1 MALRVPNKWVWDFW
15 LAQDGPDYHIFYL
28 QAPRSLQDEGLR
40 HWNVSVGHAVSQNL
54 RDWDILPDALHPS
67 STETWDDYTTWT
79 GSIIKHN
86 SLWYLFYTGGCR
98 AENGK
103 IQRVG
108 LATSID
114 LIHWDKHPDNPLLE
128 ASPHFYEQLDL
139 NLWFDQAWRDPWLFQ
154 HPQTGEFHAYITA
167 RCNYGPADGR
177 GVIAHARS
185 TDLLNWEVLPPVT
198 APGDFGQ
205 LEVPQ
210 LVLIQ
215 NRYYMLFCTAASTH
229 AADYQRKTGVEPVRG
244 THYLVADNLLGPFRF
259 STREFLVGDP
269 IGSFY
274 NGKLVQGPDDTWYF
288 MASRQFTPGGDFI
301 GALSDPMPV
310 TIEDDGNLSV
320 NWQEFL

>member
-1 MALRVPNKWVWDFW
+1 VQGATRLGSLRRFG
-15 LAQDGPDYHIFYL
+15 A
-28 QAPRSLQDEGLR
+28 
-40 HWNVSVGHAVSQNL
+40 
-54 RDWDILPDALHPS
+54 
-67 STETWDDYTTWT
+67 T
-79 GSIIKHN
+79 GFRKS
-86 SLWYLFYTGGCR
+86 R
-98 AENGK
+98 AEIRVLEEDPFFEKAQLRAG
-103 IQRVG
+103 IDAELFSQHGAGPLICTQRIG
-108 LATSID
+108 LATSTD

-128 ASPHFYEQLDL
+128 ADPRFYEQLDL

-210 LVLIQ
+210 LVSIQ
-215 NRYYMLFCTAASTH
+215 NRYYMLFCTADSTH

-244 THYLVADNLLGPFRF
+244 THYLVADDPLGPFRF

-274 NGKLVQGPDDTWYF
+274 NGKLVQGPDDAWYF
-288 MASRQFTPGGDFI
+288 MASRQSTSGGDFI
-301 GALSDPMPV
+301 GTLSDPMPV
-310 TIEDDGNLSV
+310 TIEDDGDLSV
-320 NWQEFL
+320 SWQEFL